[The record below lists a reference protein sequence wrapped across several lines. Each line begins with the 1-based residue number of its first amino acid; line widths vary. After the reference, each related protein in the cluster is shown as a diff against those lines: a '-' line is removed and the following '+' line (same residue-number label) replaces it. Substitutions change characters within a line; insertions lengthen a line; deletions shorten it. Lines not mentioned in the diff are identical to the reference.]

1 MGIKLSS
8 SSVQAGQSMM
18 YSTSLCL
25 SGRNISSCY
34 CFITFNFA
42 DIRNLVE
49 GNVRW
54 VVQICCAPSWEW
66 KDPPVKGIK
75 VKEEVAHTQA
85 QRTALEID
93 PRAHP
98 PQDVK
103 RKWEVCMTA
112 GMIATYRFLNIT
124 PDMVCHSSPRLV
136 IGLSTG
142 AGKKRR
148 QFRLSGHGGDT

>member
-1 MGIKLSS
+1 MCFTHTANTHSYIYIYNTLCHTTSRTGLVGIKLSS

-42 DIRNLVE
+42 DIRNLFE

-54 VVQICCAPSWEW
+54 VVQICCPPSWEW

-75 VKEEVAHTQA
+75 VKEEVAHTHA

-98 PQDVK
+98 PK
-103 RKWEVCMTA
+103 MSKENERYA
-112 GMIATYRFLNIT
+112 
-124 PDMVCHSSPRLV
+124 
-136 IGLSTG
+136 
-142 AGKKRR
+142 
-148 QFRLSGHGGDT
+148 